1 MREQWDSNRGLLPA
15 FLDRA
20 DQVWLADS
28 RVKGLTAPDYAKT
41 DTVLSETRPDLNEF
55 DEFRHVRFYRG
66 QRPPR

>member
-1 MREQWDSNRGLLPA
+1 RGLLPA

-55 DEFRHVRFYRG
+55 DEFRHVNIYHG
-66 QRPPR
+66 QRSGISGHAC